1 MVNVSFNWKPCRRG
15 LMEAFGAECV
25 ASPSNETEA
34 GRAILAKFPDSPGS
48 LGLAISEAV
57 EVAAKSDDTK
67 YALGSVLN
75 HVLTHQTIL
84 GIEAMQ
90 QMEMAGEYPDISI
103 GCAIDEALV
112 CKQEG
117 TKRAILFNLSGH
129 GHFDVQASIDFKA
142 GKLVDQ
148 NYDEGGLRMALA
160 GLPSVAG

>member
-1 MVNVSFNWKPCRRG
+1 
-15 LMEAFGAECV
+15 MEAFGAECV

-48 LGLAISEAV
+48 LGLAISEVV

-67 YALGSVLN
+67 SVLGSVLN

-90 QMEMAGEYPDISI
+90 EMERASEYPDISI
-103 GCAIDEALV
+103 GCAVDEALV

-129 GHFDVQASIDFKA
+129 GHFDVQAYIDFKA
-142 GKLVDQ
+142 GKLADQ

-160 GLPSVAG
+160 GLPSGAG